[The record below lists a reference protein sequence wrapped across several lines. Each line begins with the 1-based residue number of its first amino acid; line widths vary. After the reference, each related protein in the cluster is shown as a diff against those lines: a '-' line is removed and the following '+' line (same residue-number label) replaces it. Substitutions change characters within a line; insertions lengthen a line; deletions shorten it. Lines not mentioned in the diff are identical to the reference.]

1 MKCIHTEHAPGAVG
15 PYSQAKMG
23 GNYMFISGQLP
34 IDPATG
40 NFVSADIREQ
50 TEQCLRNM
58 GEILKV
64 EGLSFGNVLKTTVY
78 LADIKD
84 FALMNEV
91 YAKFF
96 TGDYPAR
103 AAYQVAALPLNAKVE
118 IEAVA
123 YKV

>member
-1 MKCIHTEHAPGAVG
+1 
-15 PYSQAKMG
+15 MG

-34 IDPATG
+34 IDPSTG
-40 NFVSADIREQ
+40 KFISADVREQ

-64 EGLSFGNVLKTTVY
+64 EGLGFGNVLKTTVY

-103 AAYQVAALPLNAKVE
+103 AAYQVAALPMNAKVE